1 MIVCW
6 KSKIFSFLFLIMD
19 YEIPSTID
27 LNYAIR
33 NYNIFRG
40 TFFSNTVPII
50 NLKATQA
57 LIVITQNNNEP
68 GKHWTVL
75 IVYKSSCIFFIKID
89 KKFIQQLFLLIMRNP
104 FIHWIR
110 ITNIVDQILIF
121 SSFFVILTTCIS
133 NSSS

>member
-1 MIVCW
+1 
-6 KSKIFSFLFLIMD
+6 MD

-68 GKHWTVL
+68 GEH
-75 IVYKSSCIFFIKID
+75 
-89 KKFIQQLFLLIMRNP
+89 
-104 FIHWIR
+104 
-110 ITNIVDQILIF
+110 
-121 SSFFVILTTCIS
+121 
-133 NSSS
+133 